1 MTCNHVDPMEV
12 GSVMATTAVMFPG
25 QGSQTPGMGAQWKG
39 HPAWSV
45 VERAED
51 TLGQPL
57 TPLLLDSR
65 LDHTREAQLAVVLVS
80 LMAWEA
86 WDGPEPLAF
95 AGHSLGQLTALIATS
110 VLGFEDGLRLVALR
124 ADVTQDA
131 ARRRPGAMAALLGA
145 DDTQVEAAL
154 LATPDRCWLAND
166 NAPGQVVVAGTP
178 EGLAAATE
186 AAKLAGVRKVMPLQ
200 VDGAFHTPLM
210 TSARDALVEHLA
222 TVPFGDASAPIVSNG
237 DAAPHGG
244 GDGWRDR
251 LADHLVQPVRWRQ
264 SLERL
269 SAMGATDFVEVGPG
283 TTLTGLVKRTLGVR
297 T

>member
-1 MTCNHVDPMEV
+1 MEV

-25 QGSQTPGMGAQWKG
+25 QGSQSPGMGAQWKG
-39 HPAWSV
+39 HPSWSV

-51 TLGQPL
+51 VLGQPL
-57 TPLLLDSR
+57 TPLLLDSP

-80 LMAWEA
+80 LMAWDA
-86 WDGPEPLAF
+86 WEGPQPLAF
-95 AGHSLGQLTALIATS
+95 AGHSLGQLTALIAAG

-145 DDTQVEAAL
+145 DESQVEAAL

-166 NAPGQVVVAGTP
+166 NAPGQVVLAGTP
-178 EGLAAATE
+178 EGLASATE

-210 TSARDALVEHLA
+210 TPARDALTAHLPS
-222 TVPFGDASAPIVSNG
+222 VRLGDAAAPIVSNG
-237 DAAPHGG
+237 DAVPYGG

-251 LADHLVQPVRWRQ
+251 LADHLVRPVRWRQ
-264 SLERL
+264 SIERL
-269 SAMGATDFVEVGPG
+269 SELGATDFAEVGPG
-283 TTLTGLVKRTLGVR
+283 TTLTGLVKRTLGAR